1 MAYKLQ
7 YIDRKP
13 SDGNFFS
20 DYGSFGHELLER
32 WAKGELQAIALAS
45 EYDDLYN
52 LSVTHDPPPF
62 PKGMSQRYYEA
73 GAKYFEKF
81 SGFGENWEILAAEEK
96 FSIEIRGHSFLGIA
110 DLVLRDKETG
120 KITVID
126 HKSKSKSSMEKEID
140 TYRHQLYIY
149 ALFVKQKYGVYP
161 EKIVFNMFKEGY
173 LIEEVFDSAELEKT
187 EAWIDDTITQIQS
200 DTSFEASPNDYFCR
214 FLCGVSEFCDHC
226 SKKPDWRKK
235 C

>member
-62 PKGMSQRYYEA
+62 PKGMSQRYFEA
-73 GAKYFEKF
+73 GAKYFQNF
-81 SGFGENWEILAAEEK
+81 SGFGDDWEILAVEEK
-96 FSIEIRGHSFLGIA
+96 FAIEIRGRLFLGIA
-110 DLVLRDKETG
+110 DLVLRSKSTG
-120 KITVID
+120 KITVVD
-126 HKSKSKSSMEKEID
+126 HKSKSKNSMEKEIE

-149 ALFVKQKYGVYP
+149 ALFVKQKYGEYP
-161 EKIVFNMFKEGY
+161 EKIAFNMFKEGY
-173 LIEEVFDSAELEKT
+173 LIEESFDYAQLEKT
-187 EAWIDDTITQIQS
+187 EAWSDSTINTILADTT
-200 DTSFEASPNDYFCR
+200 FEASPNDYFCR
-214 FLCGVSEFCDHC
+214 FLCGVSEFCEKC
-226 SKKPDWRKK
+226 PKITDWRKK